1 MKKDEKPK
9 YKRMPQKK
17 VRTDFSR
24 EWATKRAFFC
34 DVLGM
39 DDNQLTETNIE
50 AIRCKGR
57 DNKESLMVRRIMQ
70 RETEW
75 LEAGY
80 YIDFYEVCSMTQKRI
95 ARVGPFEEEQD
106 SIDAY
111 NEVIRRYGFRRDL
124 LIGMPDELDPDL
136 DWGEDENED
145 EWGEI
150 VVPEIDNMDWDE
162 GDPDDPNSMQYVDPD
177 DEIDWDTDEE
187 DDDDGW
193 S

>member
-1 MKKDEKPK
+1 MKQDEKPK
-9 YKRMPQKK
+9 QKRLPQKK
-17 VRTDFSR
+17 VRTDFRR
-24 EWATKRAFFC
+24 EWADKIAFFC
-34 DVLGM
+34 DTLGM
-39 DDNQLTETNIE
+39 DNNQLTETNIE

-57 DNKESLMVRRIMQ
+57 DNKESLMVRRVMQ

-80 YIDFYEVCSMTQKRI
+80 YMDFYEVCSMTQKRI

-124 LIGMPDELDPDL
+124 LIGIPDELGPDL
-136 DWGEDENED
+136 DWGDEDEED

-150 VVPEIDNMDWDE
+150 IVPETDDMDWDNDEDEDWGE
-162 GDPDDPNSMQYVDPD
+162 GDPD

-187 DDDDGW
+187 EDDDDW